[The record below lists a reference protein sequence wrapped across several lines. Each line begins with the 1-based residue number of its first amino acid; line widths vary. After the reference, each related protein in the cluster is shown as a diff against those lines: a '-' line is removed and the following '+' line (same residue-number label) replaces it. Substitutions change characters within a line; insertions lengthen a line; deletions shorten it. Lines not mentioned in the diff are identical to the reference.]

1 VSRLEYEAAWQAFVT
16 DERNRW
22 ADPEAD
28 SDFWETHA
36 EGYEERFI
44 GEPEGLSVLE
54 SVLGPTDSV
63 LEIGP
68 GTGRYTREIAARA
81 ESVTAVDDA
90 KAMRSVLEST
100 LETAGVAEAVDI
112 VPESWEETAV
122 ESHDVVFAAW
132 ALYRQPSLTRCL
144 ERIVEVADRAV
155 VLVDSVGE
163 RPPHRRLAQE
173 RGDDEGP
180 TPPPR
185 HVYYSGVLAE
195 SGIYPDVHIET
206 ATRQMRAP
214 SRKQLL
220 QDVFG
225 DSVSDPH
232 AYADGLEP
240 WLEEEG
246 DRWRYQY
253 SIPVS
258 VCVWEESP

>member
-1 VSRLEYEAAWQAFVT
+1 MARLDYERAWQAFVT
-16 DERNRW
+16 DDRNRW

-28 SDFWETHA
+28 NDFWETHA
-36 EGYEERFI
+36 ESYEQRFV

-54 SVLGPTDSV
+54 SVLKSTDSV

-68 GTGRYTREIAARA
+68 GTGRYTREIATRA

-90 KAMRSVLEST
+90 PAMRSVLESN
-100 LETAGVAEAVDI
+100 LERAGVAEAVDI
-112 VPESWEETAV
+112 VPESWEEAAV
-122 ESHDVVFAAW
+122 GSHDVVFAAW

-144 ERIVEVADRAV
+144 ERIVEVANRAI
-155 VLVDSVGE
+155 VLVDSVGQ

-185 HVYYSGVLAE
+185 HVYYSGLLADC
-195 SGIYPDVHIET
+195 GIYPEVHIET
-206 ATRQMRAP
+206 ATRQLRAP
-214 SRKQLL
+214 SKKQLL
-220 QDVFG
+220 EDVFG
-225 DSVSDPH
+225 DSVSDPQ
-232 AYADGLEP
+232 AYADGLKP
-240 WLEEEG
+240 WLK
-246 DRWRYQY
+246 DDNDDWRYQY